1 MGDRDRVP
9 VRGQGSA
16 VVTNP
21 KGDLTTLWEGCR
33 KRRFQEESV
42 EEGSQLRCTPAR
54 RQGLKRASSPGVT
67 AGWER

>member
-1 MGDRDRVP
+1 M
-9 VRGQGSA
+9 
-16 VVTNP
+16 VTNP